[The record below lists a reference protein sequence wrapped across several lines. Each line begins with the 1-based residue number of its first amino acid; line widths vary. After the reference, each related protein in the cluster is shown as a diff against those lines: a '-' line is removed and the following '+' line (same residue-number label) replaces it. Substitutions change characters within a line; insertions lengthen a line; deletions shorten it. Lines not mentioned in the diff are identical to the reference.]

1 MVYLILWIVS
11 LLALILY
18 LLIVEYLH
26 EEMKKKS
33 VLGEMSS
40 EELMKI
46 FEGGEQ
52 QMKKHSE
59 NFHRRRETDSQK
71 CNRNDC
77 CQSVSLSFRVCMH
90 GLILRQAG
98 TRITIREI

>member
-1 MVYLILWIVS
+1 MLFRSLWIVS

-46 FEGGEQ
+46 LKE
-52 QMKKHSE
+52 E
-59 NFHRRRETDSQK
+59 NSK
-71 CNRNDC
+71 
-77 CQSVSLSFRVCMH
+77 
-90 GLILRQAG
+90 
-98 TRITIREI
+98 

>member
-1 MVYLILWIVS
+1 MQKQESAGARHVQERGQGLRKLVYLILWIVS

-46 FEGGEQ
+46 LKE
-52 QMKKHSE
+52 E
-59 NFHRRRETDSQK
+59 NSK
-71 CNRNDC
+71 
-77 CQSVSLSFRVCMH
+77 
-90 GLILRQAG
+90 
-98 TRITIREI
+98 